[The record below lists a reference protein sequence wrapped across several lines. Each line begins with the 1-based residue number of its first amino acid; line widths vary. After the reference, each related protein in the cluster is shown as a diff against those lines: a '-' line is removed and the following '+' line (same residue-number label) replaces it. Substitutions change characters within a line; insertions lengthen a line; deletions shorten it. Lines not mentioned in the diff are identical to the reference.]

1 MKDLNHNDKEKDFFQ
16 QSRIVIT
23 NFNRI
28 FNTILVLLSL
38 VIYFSLRIMDA
49 YNTEDVN
56 NNKYRFLVKAMMLS
70 KVFILMNIAN
80 FILIQK
86 QNKIL
91 SETIAIANNIFF
103 SIFFQMVSGILRS
116 YLFNSSDPL
125 IFVTS
130 VEIIC
135 RYLILTYYYTS
146 FRIMAYSSFIILFY
160 SWISMVLY
168 HTTVPL
174 PIIFYNTIITL
185 VFGMLTIY
193 SKTFENSKI
202 IESELKKTRENE
214 RNYYINI
221 LDNLNVG
228 FFISEGSKVNLFNK
242 YISNIMD
249 TYNKKKLIPYEDDN
263 SINNVKLSDNN
274 ISKPQEGTKDTTK
287 NSNAMRQEAF
297 GFLRFLYEENVVS
310 EDDADYIEDS
320 SNNDRVS
327 SIIYNLLTYY

>member
-1 MKDLNHNDKEKDFFQ
+1 
-16 QSRIVIT
+16 
-23 NFNRI
+23 
-28 FNTILVLLSL
+28 
-38 VIYFSLRIMDA
+38 
-49 YNTEDVN
+49 
-56 NNKYRFLVKAMMLS
+56 
-70 KVFILMNIAN
+70 
-80 FILIQK
+80 
-86 QNKIL
+86 
-91 SETIAIANNIFF
+91 
-103 SIFFQMVSGILRS
+103 
-116 YLFNSSDPL
+116 
-125 IFVTS
+125 
-130 VEIIC
+130 
-135 RYLILTYYYTS
+135 
-146 FRIMAYSSFIILFY
+146 MAYSSFIILFY